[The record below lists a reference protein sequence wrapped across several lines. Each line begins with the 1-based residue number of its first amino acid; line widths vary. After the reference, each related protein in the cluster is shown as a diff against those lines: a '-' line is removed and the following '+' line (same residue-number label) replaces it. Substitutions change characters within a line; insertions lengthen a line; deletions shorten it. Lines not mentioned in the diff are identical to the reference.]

1 MSWNPLQD
9 LVLLQER
16 MNRLFEDAT
25 QRRTQ
30 TEADRGDDLERAD
43 WVPAADVYETE
54 SEFTITIDLP
64 GIDRNALKIDVEEN
78 RLIVRG
84 ERRLTP
90 TKAARMERQSGTF
103 LRKFGIPPSVDQT
116 QIHANY
122 KDGVLEVRLPRRTT
136 SPKQRVEIKVT

>member
-30 TEADRGDDLERAD
+30 TETDRGNDLERAD

-78 RLIVRG
+78 RLVVRG

-103 LRKFGIPPSVDQT
+103 LRTFGIPPSVDQT
-116 QIHANY
+116 QIHASY
-122 KDGVLEVRLPRRTT
+122 KDGVLEVRLPRRKT